1 MPECFFLYYEEID
14 WSMMFTRAGY
24 EIWYDPSCTVYHK
37 ESQTTGQ
44 NSPLRTYY
52 ITRNRLL
59 LVKRNYKGINKYLS
73 YIYLIYIVAT
83 RDINQIHPPRQIRS
97 SQNLSAKELS
107 TINYK
112 LSINDMDFWIIL
124 YIIDWILFIPVAG
137 TVLYLGIFSVAS
149 LFTRDS
155 VQNTA
160 KIQNRFAII
169 IPSHKQ
175 DNVIEQTVVSIL
187 SQDYPQ
193 RMFDVV
199 VVSDHQS
206 EITNMRLAQY
216 PITLLTPDFVES
228 TKAKSLQYAILK
240 LPEFKIYDIA
250 LVLDADNIVEQDFLT
265 KVNDAFETAA
275 TKAIQM
281 HRISRNRDTAAAR
294 MGSIFEEINNNI
306 FSFSFI
312 FTPGIPGGYL
322 FCRVCWGSVCG
333 LTDRGTLGALSLP
346 KLPGGQAV
354 FVRWGRLWQG
364 TSRSLLLSWPPSWGY
379 RLSALGCLIPAALFW
394 GKTFLEKGSSPRPPF
409 QRLLPWVRS

>member
-1 MPECFFLYYEEID
+1 
-14 WSMMFTRAGY
+14 
-24 EIWYDPSCTVYHK
+24 
-37 ESQTTGQ
+37 
-44 NSPLRTYY
+44 
-52 ITRNRLL
+52 
-59 LVKRNYKGINKYLS
+59 
-73 YIYLIYIVAT
+73 
-83 RDINQIHPPRQIRS
+83 
-97 SQNLSAKELS
+97 
-107 TINYK
+107 
-112 LSINDMDFWIIL
+112 MDFWIIL

-149 LFTRDS
+149 LFSRET
-155 VQNTA
+155 VQDKA
-160 KIQNRFAII
+160 KNQNRFAII

-175 DNVIEQTVVSIL
+175 DKVIEQAVVSIL

-193 RMFDVV
+193 RLFDVV

-216 PITLLTPDFVES
+216 PITLLTPDFAES

-306 FSFSFI
+306 FRKGHINMGISAALAGSGTAYDFTWFKTNVMKAKTAGEDKELEALLLKQGYFI
-312 FTPGIPGGYL
+312 DYFDNILLYGEKKRTTSKMNEQHG
-322 FCRVCWGSVCG
+322 RW
-333 LTDRGTLGALSLP
+333 TLQQFQNLL
-346 KLPGGQAV
+346 KNIRYLPGAFIRKQYDWADKLIQWMLMPRTSMIGIMMFMSVLLPFIYLTLAV
-354 FVRWGRLWQG
+354 KWWIISFAVLFFF
-364 TSRSLLLSWPPSWGY
+364 
-379 RLSALGCLIPAALFW
+379 ALATPDYLVDEMW
-394 GKTFLEKGSSPRPPF
+394 DRTFLRSPF
-409 QRLLPWVRS
+409 VTLWGIISTKFINKKEETN

>member
-1 MPECFFLYYEEID
+1 
-14 WSMMFTRAGY
+14 
-24 EIWYDPSCTVYHK
+24 
-37 ESQTTGQ
+37 
-44 NSPLRTYY
+44 
-52 ITRNRLL
+52 
-59 LVKRNYKGINKYLS
+59 
-73 YIYLIYIVAT
+73 
-83 RDINQIHPPRQIRS
+83 
-97 SQNLSAKELS
+97 
-107 TINYK
+107 
-112 LSINDMDFWIIL
+112 MDFWIIL

-149 LFTRDS
+149 LFTRDT
-155 VQNTA
+155 VQDKA

-175 DNVIEQTVVSIL
+175 DKVIEQAVVSIL

-193 RMFDVV
+193 RLFDVV

-216 PITLLTPDFVES
+216 PITLLTPDFAES

-275 TKAIQM
+275 TKAIQL

-306 FSFSFI
+306 FRKGHINMGISAALAGSGTAYDFAWFKTNVMKAKTAGEDKELEALLLKQGYFI
-312 FTPGIPGGYL
+312 DYFDNILLYGEKKRTTSKMNEQHG
-322 FCRVCWGSVCG
+322 RW
-333 LTDRGTLGALSLP
+333 TLQQFQNLLRNIRY
-346 KLPGGQAV
+346 LPGAIFRKQYDWADKLIQWMLMPRTSMIGIMMIMSIILPFIYLTMAFKWWIVSSAV
-354 FVRWGRLWQG
+354 LFFF
-364 TSRSLLLSWPPSWGY
+364 
-379 RLSALGCLIPAALFW
+379 ALATPDYLVDEMW
-394 GKTFLEKGSSPRPPF
+394 DRTFLRSPFVTLWGIISKKFR
-409 QRLLPWVRS
+409 RKKKETN